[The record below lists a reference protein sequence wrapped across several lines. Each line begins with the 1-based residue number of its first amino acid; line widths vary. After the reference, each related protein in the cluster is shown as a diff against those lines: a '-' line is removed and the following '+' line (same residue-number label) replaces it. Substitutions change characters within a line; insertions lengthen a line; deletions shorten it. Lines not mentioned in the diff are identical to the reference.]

1 MTKTVK
7 RGALIV
13 LEGCDR
19 SGKST
24 QCTKLVERLN
34 SLKIPAKKIS
44 FPDRT
49 TSIGSIIDKY
59 LSREIDLP
67 DRAIHLLFSANR
79 WELEPEIRKQ
89 IQSGVTLIVDRYS
102 YSGIVFTS
110 AKKCVDLGWCCAP
123 ENGLPKP
130 DLVLFL
136 KLSLEEM
143 SKRGGFGNERYENID
158 FQNEVGKTFDKLT
171 DDFIQINA
179 SKDISTLTNNI
190 LEIVLKTIDNISC
203 KPLKELNFNE
213 IKVKQS
219 NMY

>member
-1 MTKTVK
+1 MSKSAM

-24 QCTKLVERLN
+24 QCAKLVEALN

-44 FPDRT
+44 FPDRST
-49 TSIGSIIDKY
+49 PIGSIINDY
-59 LSREIDLP
+59 LLRKIDLP
-67 DRAIHLLFSANR
+67 DQSIHLLFSANR

-110 AKKCVDLGWCCAP
+110 AKQCIDFQWCCGP

-130 DLVLFL
+130 DLVMFL
-136 KLSLEEM
+136 KLSTQEM
-143 SKRGGFGNERYENID
+143 VKRAGFGDERYENVE
-158 FQNEVGKTFDKLT
+158 FQNKVDENYDKFKIDNFVHVDAAKEVSD
-171 DDFIQINA
+171 
-179 SKDISTLTNNI
+179 LTNDL
-190 LEIVLKTIDNISC
+190 LEQVLKTIDQVKNR
-203 KPLKELNFNE
+203 ELG
-213 IKVKQS
+213 KLTL
-219 NMY
+219 